1 MGNQLLACGT
11 AYLLVLAWIDSQHF
25 LTRSKESDQ
34 KSNMSYKMT
43 TLQLIITSNLSSR
56 ANLSSL
62 GNYKHTVWWK
72 AKNFKLMLALFPPC
86 HIQGRLIYIMTV
98 VAANYTFPPNQ
109 GSNTSLTTASSA
121 LRLLTAIHC
130 FLPQKD
136 LEWFLCVNLSI
147 GPSHPA
153 PLYLLHQ
160 DLISKRNH
168 ATPKTKT

>member
-121 LRLLTAIHC
+121 LRLLTAINPMFSSTTGSWVVFVC
-130 FLPQKD
+130 ESF
-136 LEWFLCVNLSI
+136 
-147 GPSHPA
+147 
-153 PLYLLHQ
+153 Y
-160 DLISKRNH
+160 
-168 ATPKTKT
+168 